1 MEKSQITFGHVIFG
15 LSAHAR
21 GCRGSFLHLNRQEE
35 NLYSPRL
42 AVALRAIALI
52 STSQTCAIFGH
63 FSLYAWLNCI
73 CPFRRLEY
81 LKHLFLATSIFLVP
95 STVTDNRWVDL
106 QMDSSI
112 STLLWVYLLKNIMK
126 VEFRIV
132 INDLVY
138 ALCT

>member
-1 MEKSQITFGHVIFG
+1 MEKSQITFGCVIFG

-35 NLYSPRL
+35 N
-42 AVALRAIALI
+42 
-52 STSQTCAIFGH
+52 IFSKIGCSSEGYCLNKYQSN
-63 FSLYAWLNCI
+63 FCKIWPFPLYAWLNCI

-81 LKHLFLATSIFLVP
+81 LKYLFLAIFIFLVP

-106 QMDSSI
+106 QIDSSI

-126 VEFRIV
+126 VELRI
-132 INDLVY
+132 ILNDLVY
-138 ALCT
+138 ALFT